1 MPTYHA
7 KLTTGKWL
15 DPYTRNELR
24 IKIESAIRETLNVSF
39 EDARAY
45 IDLDPIK
52 E

>member
-15 DPYTRNELR
+15 DPWTKGRLEFE
-24 IKIESAIRETLNVSF
+24 IETAIREILDDSLESVHV
-39 EDARAY
+39 Y
-45 IDLDPIK
+45 INSEPVK